1 MEKMTVL
8 THPQTE
14 GIGARLGAWSFF
26 KALLQACNRPKASQ
40 KKKGRR
46 DDNDDTGETKWS
58 PTVIIRLHSS

>member
-1 MEKMTVL
+1 MEKMAAFRPIHKWRQSV
-8 THPQTE
+8 PF
-14 GIGARLGAWSFF
+14 GAWSFF

-58 PTVIIRLHSS
+58 PTVIIRLQSS